1 MPARNPSRSLLRLIF
16 CLAFLPAL
24 SASLPSASLAQVHTS
39 APSARAPAESEMHR
53 GWVFSLGAGAG
64 RPDLS
69 CDGCIYNRR
78 NGFSAFLSAGR
89 AIRPATLLGI
99 EASGWTRSQSG
110 NTLRVYSV
118 MAALTQYLSRSGF
131 FVSGGLGL
139 IGMHQDGGF
148 TTDFSARGLGFS
160 SRVGYGVGLGRLA
173 IAPHAGYARSLLG
186 AQYDTGHDITISNVQ
201 VGVSLIVP

>member
-1 MPARNPSRSLLRLIF
+1 MPARNPCRSLLRLIF

-24 SASLPSASLAQVHTS
+24 SASVPSAGLAQVHTS
-39 APSARAPAESEMHR
+39 APSAPAPAESEMHR

-99 EASGWTRSQSG
+99 EASGWTRSQTG
-110 NTLRVYSV
+110 NTVRVYSV

-139 IGMHQDGGF
+139 IGFDE
-148 TTDFSARGLGFS
+148 SAVSGISGEGLGFS
-160 SRVGYGVGLGRLA
+160 GRVGYEVGVGSLA
-173 IAPHAGYARSLLG
+173 IAPHLSYARSLQG
-186 AQYDTGHDITISNVQ
+186 VQHDITISNVQ
-201 VGVSLIVP
+201 LGVNLVVP